1 MVIITDFL
9 NSRFWSCENYE
20 RFKKD
25 PITGAA
31 DDAAFQIR
39 EFVNVVLKL
48 NPDIDRK
55 LLISR
60 IICKLSEI

>member
-1 MVIITDFL
+1 MSTDLF
-9 NSRFWSCENYE
+9 SRCFWSYENYE

-31 DDAAFQIR
+31 DDAALQIR
-39 EFVNVVLKL
+39 EFVNVVLML